1 MAKKNET
8 RFVCTSCGAPS
19 SSWAGKC
26 PRCGAW
32 GSLEQDLA
40 LRTAPGGGK
49 APGGGPQARAVRAS
63 EVPLL
68 DRIPTGVNELDRVLG
83 GGFAPGSVSLLAGE
97 PGIGKSTLLLQA
109 CLALARRGRAVL
121 YVSGEESLEQ
131 VASRALRLDDQPP
144 PLDLLAS
151 GDPEEFMDL
160 LPGRS
165 LVVVDSVQAMGDG
178 ESLPGTLSQ
187 VRGVAA
193 RCIDGAKRSGVPLV
207 LVGHVTKEGQIAG
220 PKLLEHM
227 VDVVLSV
234 EGARHTAYRI
244 LRSSKNRFG
253 STDEIGVFEMGEGGL
268 RPVADASLLFW
279 NGAEGG
285 VPGVA
290 FGVTLEG
297 SRPFVVE
304 LQALACPTP
313 FPYPKRTARGVE
325 VNRVQLL
332 LAVLEKRC
340 GLSARTAD
348 AYVNVAGGL
357 AVRDP
362 GADLALCAALASSL
376 LDRPLSAGGCL
387 VGEVGLAGEVRPC
400 PRTGARLHEAA
411 RLGFTRGVV
420 SSFEE
425 KNFDGEL
432 EVVRVGS
439 LNEALAALF
448 PR

>member
-8 RFVCTSCGAPS
+8 RFLCTSCGALS
-19 SSWAGKC
+19 ASWAGKC
-26 PRCGAW
+26 PRCGTW
-32 GSLEQDLA
+32 GSLEQELA
-40 LRTAPGGGK
+40 PRTVAGGTRPSGSVQ
-49 APGGGPQARAVRAS
+49 PVRAS
-63 EVPLL
+63 EVPLPERL
-68 DRIPTGVNELDRVLG
+68 STGMEELDRVLG
-83 GGFAPGSVSLLAGE
+83 GGFVPGSVSLLAGE
-97 PGIGKSTLLLQA
+97 PGIGKSTLLLQS
-109 CLALARRGRAVL
+109 CLALAHQGERVL
-121 YVSGEESLEQ
+121 YVSGEESLGQ
-131 VASRALRLDDQPP
+131 VAARARRLDPQAP

-151 GDPEEFMDL
+151 DDPGEFLDL

-165 LVVVDSVQAMGDG
+165 LVVVDSVQAMGCGDV
-178 ESLPGTLSQ
+178 EALPGTLSQ
-187 VRGVAA
+187 VRGVTA
-193 RCIDGAKRSGVPLV
+193 RCIEGAKSTGAPLV

-227 VDVVLSV
+227 VDVVLSF
-234 EGARHTAYRI
+234 GGDRNTAYRI
-244 LRSSKNRFG
+244 LRASKNRFG
-253 STDEIGVFEMGEGGL
+253 GTDEIGIFEMREEGL
-268 RPVADASLLFW
+268 RPVSDASLLFW

-304 LQALACPTP
+304 LQALACATP
-313 FPYPKRTARGVE
+313 FPYPKRTARGIE

-348 AYVNVAGGL
+348 AYVNVAGGF

-362 GADLALCAALASSL
+362 GADLALCAALASSM
-376 LDRPLSAGGCL
+376 LDRALSPGCGL

-400 PRTGARLHEAA
+400 PRTGARLREAS

-425 KNFDGEL
+425 KQLGGDM

-439 LNEALAALF
+439 LSEAMAALF

>member
-1 MAKKNET
+1 MGKKGET
-8 RFVCTSCGAPS
+8 RFVCTACGALS

-32 GSLEQDLA
+32 GSLEQELA
-40 LRTAPGGGK
+40 PRRASEGGK
-49 APGGGPQARAVRAS
+49 ASGVVQPVQIT
-63 EVPLL
+63 EVPLP
-68 DRIPTGVNELDRVLG
+68 RRVPTGVDELDRVLG
-83 GGFAPGSVSLLAGE
+83 GGFVPGSVSLLAGE

-109 CLALARRGRAVL
+109 CLALAHAGERVL
-121 YVSGEESLEQ
+121 YVSGEESLGQ
-131 VASRALRLDDQPP
+131 VAARARRLDSQAP
-144 PLDLLAS
+144 PLDLLACDDP
-151 GDPEEFMDL
+151 GDFLDL
-160 LPGRS
+160 LPGRA
-165 LVVVDSVQAMGDG
+165 LVVVDSVQAMGCGDV
-178 ESLPGTLSQ
+178 EALPGTLSQ
-187 VRGVAA
+187 VRGVTA
-193 RCIDGAKRSGVPLV
+193 RCIEGAKRSGTPLV

-227 VDVVLSV
+227 VDVVLSF
-234 EGARHTAYRI
+234 GGDRNTAYRL
-244 LRSSKNRFG
+244 LRASKNRFG
-253 STDEIGVFEMGEGGL
+253 GTDEIGIFEMREEGL

-304 LQALACPTP
+304 LQALACATP
-313 FPYPKRTARGVE
+313 FPYPKRTSRGIE

-340 GLSARTAD
+340 GLSARTSD
-348 AYVNVAGGL
+348 AYVNVAGGF

-376 LDRPLSAGGCL
+376 LDRSLSAGCCL

-400 PRTGARLHEAA
+400 PRTGARLREAS

-425 KNFDGEL
+425 KQIGGDL

-439 LNEALAALF
+439 LSEALAVLF